1 MSHYEELNDIYDKIS
16 KNKQMGCTKIN
27 QTSSRAH
34 TIYHCV
40 FSNSQSF
47 VAIDLAG
54 NERGYLTSAINSQ
67 QNREYISINQSLFA
81 LKECIRSIF
90 LNKSYIPYRR
100 SKLTIL
106 LREFLTTKIHLHFIG
121 TLNPSKICYPDITD
135 TIEYGLCLKKFKMKK
150 LLKHVSTQEFLVT
163 PRDKQSDIVSI
174 KDYYTNKNK
183 YAKQDDSDKRPSTS
197 VNNENI
203 SIQVRNIKSEPAL
216 TKNKFLKTTTN
227 L

>member
-1 MSHYEELNDIYDKIS
+1 
-16 KNKQMGCTKIN
+16 MGCIKIN

-54 NERGYLTSAINSQ
+54 NERGYLTSVINSQ

-81 LKECIRSIF
+81 LKECIRSAL

-100 SKLTIL
+100 FKLTIL

-174 KDYYTNKNK
+174 KDYCTNKNK
-183 YAKQDDSDKRPSTS
+183 YAVQDDSDKRPSTS

-203 SIQVRNIKSEPAL
+203 SIQVRNIKSEPASP
-216 TKNKFLKTTTN
+216 KINF
-227 L
+227 